1 MKHRGKNYKSVK
13 EKIEKNKSYEKT
25 EAISLL
31 KSIANTKFDETVEVH
46 MNLNLDV
53 KKADQQLRG
62 ALVLPKG
69 TGKTVKVLVVAKGE
83 FAKAAE
89 KAGADIVG
97 DLDILEKIEKEN
109 WFDFDMMIATPDMMP
124 ALGKLGKVLGPK
136 GLMPN
141 PKTGTVT
148 TNVEKAVLDA
158 KSGRVEYRTDS
169 YGNIHGI
176 VGKVSFNDADLI
188 ENLDAFVKTILRVK
202 PATVK
207 GTYVKSISISSTMS
221 PSIKLDINNF

>member
-69 TGKTVKVLVVAKGE
+69 TGKTVKVLVVAKGDL
-83 FAKAAE
+83 AKAAE

-176 VGKVSFNDADLI
+176 VGKISFNDADLI